1 MRGKNTIY
9 INGRHYD
16 AVTGL
21 AVSIDAPKKS
31 VQTTV
36 ASKSK
41 SVDGMTARPIKTDIK
56 RTPAP
61 HKKARSTSRS
71 ATLRRDLVKKPAIK
85 PAATSTTSRPR
96 ATVAKSPAISRFAS
110 HPMAMK
116 PSVSLSKTE
125 LPTKSSSVNH
135 TVSRVHKAVKQKAA
149 APAAKPVIK
158 HTATPGALSSR
169 ELKEK
174 LISEKLAQ
182 IDTKTE
188 AKKTKRARSY
198 PRLASIMTASL
209 AVVVLGGYLTY
220 INMPN
225 ISMRVAASQAGVNAK
240 FPDYHPAG
248 YSFDGP
254 IAYSGGEVAVK
265 FQANGSDQNYT
276 IKQKNS
282 NWDSQAVLDNFVAKE
297 SAQYMTSS
305 EQGLTIYTYKNKAAW
320 VNGGVLYTIEGSA
333 PLSNEQVLRIA
344 GSM

>member
-21 AVSIDAPKKS
+21 AVSIDAPKKPAH
-31 VQTTV
+31 
-36 ASKSK
+36 ASPFSK
-41 SVDGMTARPIKTDIK
+41 PVSIDGMTASKPAKPAIK
-56 RTPAP
+56 RAPAP
-61 HKKARSTSRS
+61 HQTRRKPVKS
-71 ATLRRDLVKKPAIK
+71 ATLRRDLVKKPTTAK
-85 PAATSTTSRPR
+85 PAVSPRPSERQR
-96 ATVAKSPAISRFAS
+96 AVVPKSPSISRFAS

-116 PSVSLSKTE
+116 PTVSLSKAE
-125 LPTKSSSVNH
+125 LSPKSSSVNH
-135 TVSRVHKAVKQKAA
+135 TVRRVHQSVAAKAA
-149 APAAKPVIK
+149 TPAPAKAP
-158 HTATPGALSSR
+158 ALSSR

-174 LISEKLAQ
+174 LIAEKLAQ
-182 IDTKTE
+182 IDTNTPK
-188 AKKTKRARSY
+188 AKTKTGRSY

-225 ISMRVAASQAGVNAK
+225 LSMRVAASQAGVNAK

-265 FQANGSDQNYT
+265 FQANGSDQAYT

-282 NWDSQAVLDNFVAKE
+282 NWDSQAVLDNYVAKQT
-297 SAQYMTSS
+297 SRYMTSS
-305 EQGLTIYTYKNKAAW
+305 EQGLTIYTYQNKAAW
-320 VNGGVLYTIEGSA
+320 VNGGILYTIEGNA